1 MLPATWALCVRF
13 FLFRG
18 LLGGR
23 GCTAPERSDVF
34 LDRSNIRVLTVLQGT
49 SGVVNGRWFE
59 SVCVAGDI
67 ECDEW
72 SPASREMREP
82 IMGQLQDK
90 VAVITGGSEGIGH
103 GVVRAFAAEG
113 ARIVV
118 ADVKS
123 VEGEQLVAQVRSEF
137 GV

>member
-1 MLPATWALCVRF
+1 
-13 FLFRG
+13 
-18 LLGGR
+18 
-23 GCTAPERSDVF
+23 
-34 LDRSNIRVLTVLQGT
+34 
-49 SGVVNGRWFE
+49 
-59 SVCVAGDI
+59 
-67 ECDEW
+67 
-72 SPASREMREP
+72 MRDP
-82 IMGQLQDK
+82 IVGQLQDK